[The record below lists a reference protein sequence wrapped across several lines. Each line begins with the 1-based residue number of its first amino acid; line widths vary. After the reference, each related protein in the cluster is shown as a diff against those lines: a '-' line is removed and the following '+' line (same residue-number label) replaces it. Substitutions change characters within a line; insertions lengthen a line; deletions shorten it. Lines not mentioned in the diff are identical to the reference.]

1 MVYLKAKPAEG
12 KRDKKKAAHKE
23 KLIDATIQSIA
34 QHGYAATT
42 VSTIQTMSGL
52 SRGMIN
58 LHFSSKEV
66 LFQAALKRLANH
78 YETFWR
84 AALIKGG
91 TKPAKQLFSVI
102 ESDLSDDVLKSEM
115 LPVWFSFRSEAHIH
129 PEYLTLYG
137 TRDSQYTQMLST
149 ICADLARAQGENG
162 TYAEDSASGIYAMIE
177 GFWVEAFLHP
187 ESFNKARAIRVLK
200 TFVKSRFPNCF

>member
-1 MVYLKAKPAEG
+1 MTEQKKKAKVG
-12 KRDKKKAAHKE
+12 KRDQKKSAHRD
-23 KLIDATIQSIA
+23 KLIDATISSIA
-34 QHGYAATT
+34 QHGYAGTT

-58 LHFSSKEV
+58 LHFSSKEA

-91 TKPAKQLFSVI
+91 TKPTKQLYSVI
-102 ESDLSDDVLKSEM
+102 ESDLSDDVLKSNM
-115 LPVWFSFRSEAHIH
+115 LPVWFSFRAESHIH
-129 PEYLTLYG
+129 PEYKALYD
-137 TRDSQYTQMLST
+137 TRDSEYSQMLNN
-149 ICADLARAQGENG
+149 ICLTLSKKQGENESFAND
-162 TYAEDSASGIYAMIE
+162 TAIGIYAMIE

-187 ESFNKARAIRVLK
+187 DSFNKERSIRVIK
-200 TFVKSRFPNCF
+200 TFIKGRFPNSL